1 MKLAKEGNLLP
12 LIKNIYPPK
21 KSMANI
27 ILNDKKMN
35 VFFIQ
40 SKIKQKCPFL
50 PPLFNIMLKVLA
62 SAIRQG
68 KEMKCIQIRK
78 EEMKPPLFVDDMIFY
93 IKKKLKEFTKI
104 SETYKFSKFTGY
116 KINMQKSIAFLVY
129 TSNEH
134 LETEIQST
142 ESFTIAQKKV
152 KYLTCKSN
160 NISLQDLNAKNCTTL
175 MKADKWNKENLMDM
189 AT

>member
-1 MKLAKEGNLLP
+1 
-12 LIKNIYPPK
+12 
-21 KSMANI
+21 MASI
-27 ILNDKKMN
+27 ILNDKRMN

-93 IKKKLKEFTKI
+93 IKKNSRNLQKSQKLTNSASSQDTRSTCKNQLHFLYILVMSIWKLKFKAQNHLRLLKK
-104 SETYKFSKFTGY
+104 SE
-116 KINMQKSIAFLVY
+116 ILNM
-129 TSNEH
+129 
-134 LETEIQST
+134 
-142 ESFTIAQKKV
+142 
-152 KYLTCKSN
+152 
-160 NISLQDLNAKNCTTL
+160 
-175 MKADKWNKENLMDM
+175 
-189 AT
+189 

>member
-12 LIKNIYPPK
+12 LLKNIDPPK

-27 ILNDKKMN
+27 ILNDKRMN

-93 IKKKLKEFTKI
+93 IKKKTQGI
-104 SETYKFSKFTGY
+104 YKNLRNLQIQQVHGIQDQHA
-116 KINMQKSIAFLVY
+116 KINCVSCIY
-129 TSNEH
+129 
-134 LETEIQST
+134 
-142 ESFTIAQKKV
+142 
-152 KYLTCKSN
+152 
-160 NISLQDLNAKNCTTL
+160 
-175 MKADKWNKENLMDM
+175 
-189 AT
+189 

>member
-1 MKLAKEGNLLP
+1 
-12 LIKNIYPPK
+12 
-21 KSMANI
+21 MASI
-27 ILNDKKMN
+27 ILNDKRMT
-35 VFFIQ
+35 VFFLQ

-68 KEMKCIQIRK
+68 KEMICIQIRK
-78 EEMKPPLFVDDMIFY
+78 EEMKPPLFVNDMVFY
-93 IKKKLKEFTKI
+93 IKKKNSRNLQK
-104 SETYKFSKFTGY
+104 SPETYKFIKFTGY

-142 ESFTIAQKKV
+142 ESFTIAKK
-152 KYLTCKSN
+152 KK
-160 NISLQDLNAKNCTTL
+160 K
-175 MKADKWNKENLMDM
+175 
-189 AT
+189 